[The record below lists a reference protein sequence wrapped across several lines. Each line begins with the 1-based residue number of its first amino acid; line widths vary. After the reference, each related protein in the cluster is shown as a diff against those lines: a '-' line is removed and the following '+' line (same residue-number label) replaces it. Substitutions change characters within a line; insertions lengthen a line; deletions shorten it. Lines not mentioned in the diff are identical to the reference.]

1 MLTPKIKTENTMK
14 NEEKKTAP
22 TDRDLA
28 LVLSYLG
35 LTEDQF
41 WEKCDRKVEE
51 IKARRKR

>member
-1 MLTPKIKTENTMK
+1 MRTPKTKTENTMK

-28 LVLSYLG
+28 MVLSYLG

-41 WEKCDRKVEE
+41 WEKCDRKVKE
-51 IKARRKR
+51 IKARRKK